1 MSSSQRLY
9 LTVDTP
15 DDPGDTM
22 RQLRWLFACL
32 IRAPFEISITLR
44 PQHPPP
50 AEDPHRG

>member
-1 MSSSQRLY
+1 MPASSRLY
-9 LTVDTP
+9 MTVHTP
-15 DDPGDTM
+15 DDPRETI
-22 RQLRWLFACL
+22 RQLQWLFACL